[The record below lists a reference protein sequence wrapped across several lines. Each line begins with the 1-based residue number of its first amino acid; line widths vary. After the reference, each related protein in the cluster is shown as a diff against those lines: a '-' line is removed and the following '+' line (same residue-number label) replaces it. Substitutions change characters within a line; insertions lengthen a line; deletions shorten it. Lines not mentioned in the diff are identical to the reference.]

1 MDFDPSVDWNRLVRY
16 LTGESAP
23 EEGERTRDWILES
36 RKRARLMDELRK
48 VWAATEHSPRSR
60 DVEAAWEEISREIAF
75 TEGREDVEED
85 ITDRPDVE
93 TSSNHRA
100 TEHRKRSSWNPLLR
114 DFQVSTGVTVL
125 VAAVLL
131 ATAITAYLAS
141 DFSASI
147 GQGSAPKVFKT
158 KPGQRATVRLAD
170 GSKVRLNAESR
181 LEVTAGFGDQNRTV
195 RLSGEAYFEVAQDT
209 TTSFVVQ
216 AGGIRATALGTAFNV
231 EAYTGANKQEI
242 AVTEGVISL
251 ESGKESIRDTVH
263 LRADYLGMVYGSHL
277 QTLRDNAAVHRR
289 TAWTKGQLV
298 FSDTDFD
305 EVTRRL
311 ERWYDVEI
319 DSRIDPEE
327 VDRLN
332 ASFHEE
338 SLGEV
343 LEAISTAL
351 DLMYRQEENTVVFYR
366 RS

>member
-1 MDFDPSVDWNRLVRY
+1 MALPPDINWSRLVRY
-16 LTGESAP
+16 LTGESEP
-23 EEGERTRDWILES
+23 EEKSRTRDWILED
-36 RKRARLMDELRK
+36 RNRARLMDDLRE
-48 VWAATEHSPRSR
+48 VWEETDHSPQPR
-60 DVEAAWEEISREIAF
+60 DVDAAWEKISRELELSTDEYKKGMAG
-75 TEGREDVEED
+75 TDNPASEAPSGRESATREK
-85 ITDRPDVE
+85 RYSFRR
-93 TSSNHRA
+93 TSI
-100 TEHRKRSSWNPLLR
+100 
-114 DFQVSTGVTVL
+114 STRLSVL
-125 VAAVLL
+125 VGVVLL
-131 ATAITAYLAS
+131 TTALAVAYIYDS
-141 DFSASI
+141 SSTTNRK
-147 GQGSAPKVFKT
+147 GSPKVFTT

-216 AGGIRATALGTAFNV
+216 AGGVRATALGTAFNV
-231 EAYTGANKQEI
+231 EAYAEANKQEI

-277 QTLRDNAAVHRR
+277 QKLRDNAAVHRK

-319 DSRIDPEE
+319 DSRVDSEE

>member
-1 MDFDPSVDWNRLVRY
+1 MDDLREVW
-16 LTGESAP
+16 
-23 EEGERTRDWILES
+23 EETD
-36 RKRARLMDELRK
+36 
-48 VWAATEHSPRSR
+48 HSPESR
-60 DVEAAWEEISREIAF
+60 DVDAAWEEISRELELSTDENREGVAA
-75 TEGREDVEED
+75 TDNPVGEAPSGRESARRVK
-85 ITDRPDVE
+85 RHSFRR
-93 TSSNHRA
+93 TS
-100 TEHRKRSSWNPLLR
+100 
-114 DFQVSTGVTVL
+114 VSIRLSVL
-125 VAAVLL
+125 VGVVLL
-131 ATAITAYLAS
+131 TTALAVAYIYDPS
-141 DFSASI
+141 STTNRKDS
-147 GQGSAPKVFKT
+147 PKVFTT

-170 GSKVRLNAESR
+170 GSKVRLNAESH
-181 LEVTAGFGDQNRTV
+181 LEVASDFGEQNRTV
-195 RLSGEAYFEVAQDT
+195 RLNGEAYFEVARDT
-209 TTSFVVQ
+209 ATSFVVR
-216 AGGIRATALGTAFNV
+216 AGGVRATALGTAFNV
-231 EAYTGANKQEI
+231 EAYAGANKQEI

-277 QTLRDNAAVHRR
+277 QKLRDNAAVHRK

-319 DSRIDPEE
+319 DSRIDSEE

-351 DLMYRQEENTVVFYR
+351 DLTYRREENAVVFYR